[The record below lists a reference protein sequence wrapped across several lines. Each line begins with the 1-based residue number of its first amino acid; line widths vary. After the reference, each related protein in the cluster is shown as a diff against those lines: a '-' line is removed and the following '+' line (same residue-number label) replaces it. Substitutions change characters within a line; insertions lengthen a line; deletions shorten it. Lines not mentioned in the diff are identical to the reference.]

1 MDFGAQFARLLDTY
15 RKPDGSRWQL
25 KEIEDATNGFV
36 KGGYLTNLRKGR
48 IRQPGW
54 DRMKAIAY
62 VMGFSMR
69 LWFEEPENWSR
80 IVEGGSGSEEA
91 GKNLRARLNL
101 LFDVVSNER
110 TGEPY
115 TNKEV
120 SDLSFGRLTQDEVA
134 RARAGEVE
142 DFKGA
147 QYLALSEIFGV
158 DVSYWYG
165 PPQQRPALDQETLE
179 ALQDE
184 KNHLILNK
192 MRGRSDREKDILL
205 HLLDQLDLLRADTVP
220 EPPTNQQASTPA
232 EGPSRRPR
240 RA

>member
-25 KEIEDATNGFV
+25 KEIEEATNGFV
-36 KGGYLTNLRKGR
+36 RGGYLTNLRKGR

-54 DRMKAIAY
+54 DRMKAVAR
-62 VMGFSMR
+62 VVGFPMQ
-69 LWFEEPENWSR
+69 LWFEEPKHWDKVLEGDSKSDG
-80 IVEGGSGSEEA
+80 GGS
-91 GKNLRARLNL
+91 LRARLNL
-101 LFDVVSNER
+101 LFDVVSNKR
-110 TGEPY
+110 TGRLY

-120 SDLSFGRLTQDEVA
+120 ADLSFGRLTQDEVA
-134 RARAGEVE
+134 RARLGEVE
-142 DFKGA
+142 DFRGA

-158 DVSYWYG
+158 DVSYWYSSLR
-165 PPQQRPALDQETLE
+165 QRPALDQETIE

-205 HLLDQLDLLRADTVP
+205 HLMDQLDLLRAVPAP
-220 EPPTNQQASTPA
+220 EPPSY
-232 EGPSRRPR
+232 R